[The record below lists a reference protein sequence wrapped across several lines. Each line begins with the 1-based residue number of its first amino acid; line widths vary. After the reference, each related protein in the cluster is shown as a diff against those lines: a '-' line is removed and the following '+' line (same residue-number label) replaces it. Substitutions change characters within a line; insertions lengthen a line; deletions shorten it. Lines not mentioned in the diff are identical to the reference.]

1 MSDPF
6 GNRPFPRGALLAAG
20 ALVAVV
26 FIAAASG
33 RLTGVGV
40 VATPAAPPAY
50 SRELRFEDR
59 DDGAVVVIDPADG
72 AVVDVL
78 APGTNGFVR
87 GVLRGMARERRSMGI
102 GAGPPF
108 RLERSANGLLT
119 LVDPAVGRRIS
130 LDPFG
135 PTNAGAFARLLHDSP
150 PAMSRAG
157 NDTNDDQE
165 G

>member
-1 MSDPF
+1 MRLRLEGEAAQEAF
-6 GNRPFPRGALLAAG
+6 GQRLAQLLGADLSGGWIVLLHG
-20 ALVAVV
+20 DL
-26 FIAAASG
+26 G
-33 RLTGVGV
+33 TGK
-40 VATPAAPPAY
+40 TT
-50 SRELRFEDR
+50 L
-59 DDGAVVVIDPADG
+59 
-72 AVVDVL
+72 
-78 APGTNGFVR
+78 VR

-102 GAGPPF
+102 GAGPPC

-150 PAMSRAG
+150 PAMSHAG